1 MVFSNSCI
9 IHVMSMETDIDRG
22 AILYQGTGV
31 TCRPLV
37 PTGAVTLA
45 SAISLPYFLEFL
57 KLGSGPWGH
66 SSPLPGILGSEG
78 LLALSYTPYGVCYFS
93 FPCSG
98 HHCTLWAQLLLG
110 GWWGSP
116 GAGRVCPL
124 PQRTAAGLRVSSVW
138 RTEHGGAEALC
149 SAGRVRGAWL
159 SAPFLET
166 QEEAPEARGL
176 GSAW

>member
-1 MVFSNSCI
+1 
-9 IHVMSMETDIDRG
+9 MEIDIDRG
-22 AILYQGTGV
+22 VILSQGTGV
-31 TCRPLV
+31 TCGPLV

-78 LLALSYTPYGVCYFS
+78 LLALSYTPHGVCYFS
-93 FPCSG
+93 FTCSG
-98 HHCTLWAQLLLG
+98 HHCTFWAQLLLG
-110 GWWGSP
+110 GRGSL

-124 PQRTAAGLRVSSVW
+124 PQRSVAGLRVSPVW

-149 SAGRVRGAWL
+149 SAGHVRGA
-159 SAPFLET
+159 
-166 QEEAPEARGL
+166 
-176 GSAW
+176 